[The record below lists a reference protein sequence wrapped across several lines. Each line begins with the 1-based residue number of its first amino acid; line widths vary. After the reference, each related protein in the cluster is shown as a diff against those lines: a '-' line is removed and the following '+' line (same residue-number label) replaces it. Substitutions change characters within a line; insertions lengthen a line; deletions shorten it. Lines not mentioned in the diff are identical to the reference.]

1 MTWPYQG
8 FVSTSL
14 WLSWPL
20 SCPISIP
27 RWLQALTHPHTT
39 RFICRKRTIF
49 FFWVSLHLMG
59 LGRGDWSTA
68 QLQGSLDRAPGWVSL
83 LSRRDRLSLQET
95 TNKTCLDIYLC
106 SQASLELLA
115 KRDPQTISELL
126 TQVGSSLNFPL

>member
-14 WLSWPL
+14 WLSRPL

-39 RFICRKRTIF
+39 RFIRRKRAIF
-49 FFWVSLHLMG
+49 FFWVFLLSHGTWMGSLH
-59 LGRGDWSTA
+59 TA
-68 QLQGSLDRAPGWVSL
+68 QLQGSLDRAPGWVGL

-95 TNKTCLDIYLC
+95 TNKTCLDIHLR
-106 SQASLELLA
+106 SQASPKLFAE
-115 KRDPQTISELL
+115 RDPKP
-126 TQVGSSLNFPL
+126 SLSF